1 MFENFKIKRL
11 QEKIFTRGRHREN
24 IRKIIEELRELQAEL
39 EMFLLI
45 YEPYVIEDSDL
56 RKSCGN
62 MQKEIADVENVIIK
76 AKLMFVRTGKQREQY
91 RAGKEQIV
99 YALKEYLRRGGV

>member
-1 MFENFKIKRL
+1 MFENLKIKRL
-11 QEKIFTRGRHREN
+11 QEKIIQRGKHREN

-45 YEPYVIEDSDL
+45 HEPYIIEDSDL
-56 RKSCGN
+56 RKPCGN
-62 MQKEIADVENVIIK
+62 MQKEIADVENVIMK

-91 RAGKEQIV
+91 RTGKKQIV
-99 YALKEYLRRGGV
+99 YALREYLRRGI